1 MDPEAEMVVTA
12 KVSATFAPEGRSVA
26 AARSFVRQT
35 LTEWD
40 ASGVVDDAVLLVSEL
55 VTNAIVHAGTATEV
69 SCVRYDD
76 AVQIEVVDRYP
87 TRELPTP
94 VGAFDA
100 DDESGRGLFL
110 SASIASAWGVEYT
123 KSVKQVWFRLD
134 LPDGGSATSLAGPT
148 LPTHVLPG
156 TDTPV
161 RVAVVHADVNQ
172 RVTHWNV
179 DAADL
184 FGRPAVEAVGMR
196 LPELVD
202 WPHTPESSEN
212 DMPFAAMLELSRWQG
227 MYDIRHAEGRPVRV
241 FASHVRLRDASDN
254 PSLVLLAVPARARA
268 VLENRAAAAA
278 GRTPVPP
285 PTDSEWDGLEGHNR
299 PGLDE
304 LLQRAIERARDLLDG
319 DAAFVLIA
327 TDDESE
333 MEVRATTGLAGAL
346 HQRHARVPVAGS
358 AGRFGTARMP
368 AVHHD
373 AEGVREAVPVLGDS
387 LMQSAV
393 TAPLKVEGRL
403 TGTLG
408 VASERRARFDNDD
421 AARLQRAADRIS
433 LSVESARLS
442 ELERVRRGSLS
453 FLAEASDLL
462 AGTLDPE
469 MTLAMVAQIVVP
481 RLATWCAV
489 HTLAEG
495 HEPALSCVWHT
506 DETRIDDLRALLDRA
521 ERPRA
526 HPTVG
531 ARPWRGLRVL
541 DTETTVGH
549 EDLVTGDAVT
559 LPLVARG
566 RGIGM
571 LTLGNVAGERFRRE
585 TLELAEDLSRR
596 AALAMD
602 NARLYS
608 ERTATSQALQ
618 RSLLPPEL
626 PRVPGLDV
634 EVVYQASGESNE
646 VGGDFY
652 DLFTIG
658 PDLWGFAIGDVCGTG
673 PEAAAV
679 TGLARQALRLLA
691 REGMP
696 VPSVLQRLNAAIL
709 DEGPRSRFLT
719 LLHGH
724 ITHRPEG
731 GIRLTLVSAGHPLP
745 LRLTPDGHVEQV
757 ATPQPLLGVLDE
769 LDLVAET
776 VDLEPGDVLLCVT
789 DGVTE
794 RREGPR
800 MLGEDGLMTVLAACK
815 GLTAGAVA
823 ARIHRA
829 VETFAAEPARDDMAI
844 LVLRVGEAA
853 GL

>member
-1 MDPEAEMVVTA
+1 
-12 KVSATFAPEGRSVA
+12 
-26 AARSFVRQT
+26 
-35 LTEWD
+35 
-40 ASGVVDDAVLLVSEL
+40 
-55 VTNAIVHAGTATEV
+55 
-69 SCVRYDD
+69 
-76 AVQIEVVDRYP
+76 
-87 TRELPTP
+87 
-94 VGAFDA
+94 
-100 DDESGRGLFL
+100 
-110 SASIASAWGVEYT
+110 
-123 KSVKQVWFRLD
+123 
-134 LPDGGSATSLAGPT
+134 
-148 LPTHVLPG
+148 
-156 TDTPV
+156 
-161 RVAVVHADVNQ
+161 
-172 RVTHWNV
+172 
-179 DAADL
+179 
-184 FGRPAVEAVGMR
+184 
-196 LPELVD
+196 
-202 WPHTPESSEN
+202 
-212 DMPFAAMLELSRWQG
+212 
-227 MYDIRHAEGRPVRV
+227 MYDIRHADGRPVRV

-285 PTDSEWDGLEGHNR
+285 PTDSEWDGLEGSNR

-333 MEVRATTGLAGAL
+333 MEVRATTGLGGAQ
-346 HQRHARVPVAGS
+346 QRYARVPVETS

-373 AEGVREAVPVLGDS
+373 GEAVRDAVPLLADS
-387 LMQSAV
+387 GMRSAV

-408 VASERRARFDNDD
+408 VASETAEHFDNDA

-489 HTLAEG
+489 HTVGEG
-495 HEPALSCVWHT
+495 HDPVLSCVWHT
-506 DETRIDDLRALLDRA
+506 DETRIDDLRELLDQA
-521 ERPRA
+521 DPPRA
-526 HPTVG
+526 HPTPG
-531 ARPWRGLRVL
+531 ARAWQGLRRL
-541 DTETTVGH
+541 GPGAAGLHD
-549 EDLVTGDAVT
+549 DLVSGDAVS

-571 LTLGNVAGERFRRE
+571 LTLGNAAGERFRRE

-608 ERTATSQALQ
+608 ERSATSQALQ

-626 PRVPGLDV
+626 PQVPGLDI

-652 DLFTIG
+652 DLFTIR

-696 VPSVLQRLNAAIL
+696 VPAVLQRLNTAIL

-724 ITHRPEG
+724 ITHREPH
-731 GIRLTLVSAGHPLP
+731 GISLHLVSAGHPLP
-745 LRLTPDGHVEQV
+745 LRLRPDGSVEQV

-769 LDLVAET
+769 VDLVTET
-776 VDLEPGDVLLCVT
+776 VDLDPGDVLLCVT

-794 RREGPR
+794 RREGSR
-800 MLGEDGLMTVLAACK
+800 MLGEDGLARVLSGCT

-823 ARIHRA
+823 ARVHRA

-844 LVLRVGEAA
+844 LVLRVTNPEDG
-853 GL
+853 

>member
-1 MDPEAEMVVTA
+1 MDPETDMVVTA
-12 KVSATFAPEGRSVA
+12 RVSATFAPEGRSVA

-40 ASGVVDDAVLLVSEL
+40 AAGVVDDAVLLVSEL

-69 SCVRYDD
+69 SCVRYDA

-87 TRELPTP
+87 TLELPAP
-94 VGAFDA
+94 VGVFDT

-156 TDTPV
+156 ADTPV
-161 RVAVVHADVNQ
+161 RVAVVHADAHQ

-184 FGRPAVEAVGMR
+184 FGRSAQNAVGMR
-196 LPELVD
+196 LSELVD
-202 WPHTPESSEN
+202 WPHTPDNS
-212 DMPFAAMLELSRWQG
+212 DADLPFAAMLELSRWQG
-227 MYDIRHAEGRPVRV
+227 MYDIRHGEGRPVRV

-254 PSLVLLAVPARARA
+254 PQLVLLAVPARARA

-285 PTDSEWDGLEGHNR
+285 PTDAEWDGLDGANR
-299 PGLDE
+299 PGLDD

-333 MEVRATTGLAGAL
+333 MEVRATTGLGSAQ
-346 HQRHARVPVAGS
+346 QRFARVPVETTT
-358 AGRFGTARMP
+358 GRFGTARMP
-368 AVHHD
+368 AVHDD
-373 AEGVREAVPVLGDS
+373 AEAVRDAVPLLADTV
-387 LMQSAV
+387 MRSAV

-408 VASERRARFDNDD
+408 VASESTSHFDNDA

-489 HTLAEG
+489 HTIGDG
-495 HEPALSCVWHT
+495 HDPVLSCVWHT
-506 DETRIDDLRALLDRA
+506 DEMRIDDLRELLDKA
-521 ERPRA
+521 DPPRA
-526 HPTVG
+526 HPTPG
-531 ARPWRGLRVL
+531 ARAWPGLRRL
-541 DTETTVGH
+541 GPEAAAQH
-549 EDLVTGDAVT
+549 EDLVTGEVVS

-571 LTLGNVAGERFRRE
+571 LTLGNATGERFRRE

-608 ERTATSQALQ
+608 ERSATSQALQ
-618 RSLLPPEL
+618 RSLLPPDL
-626 PRVPGLDV
+626 PQVPGLDV

-652 DLFTIG
+652 DLFTIT
-658 PDLWGFAIGDVCGTG
+658 PELWGFAIGDVCGTG

-696 VPSVLQRLNAAIL
+696 VPAVLQRLNTAIL

-724 ITHRPEG
+724 ITHRDG
-731 GIRLTLVSAGHPLP
+731 GGVRLNLVSAGHPLP
-745 LRLTPDGHVEQV
+745 LRLRPDGRVEQV

-769 LDLVAET
+769 LDLVSEI
-776 VDLEPGDVLLCVT
+776 VDLDPGDVLLCVT

-794 RREGPR
+794 RREGSR
-800 MLGEDGLMTVLAACK
+800 MMGEDGLATVLAGCT

-823 ARIHRA
+823 ARVHRA
-829 VETFAAEPARDDMAI
+829 VEAFAAEPARDDMAI
-844 LVLRVGEAA
+844 VVLRVAEN
-853 GL
+853 

>member
-1 MDPEAEMVVTA
+1 MDPEPDMVVTA

-35 LTEWD
+35 LTDWD
-40 ASGVVDDAVLLVSEL
+40 AVVVVDDAVLLVSEL

-69 SCVRYDD
+69 SCVRYDS

-87 TRELPTP
+87 TRELPAP
-94 VGAFDA
+94 VGAFDS

-134 LPDGGSATSLAGPT
+134 LPDGGSTTSLAGPT

-156 TDTPV
+156 ADTPV
-161 RVAVVHADVNQ
+161 RVAVVHADVHQ

-184 FGRPAVEAVGMR
+184 FGRSAHEAVGMR
-196 LPELVD
+196 LSDLVD
-202 WPHTPESSEN
+202 WPHTPDIS
-212 DMPFAAMLELSRWQG
+212 DTDLPFAAMLELSRWQG

-278 GRTPVPP
+278 GRTLIPP
-285 PTDSEWDGLEGHNR
+285 PTDSEWDGLEGTTR

-333 MEVRATTGLAGAL
+333 MEVRATTGLGAAQ
-346 HQRHARVPVAGS
+346 QRHARVPVETS
-358 AGRFGTARMP
+358 IGRFGTVRMP
-368 AVHHD
+368 AVHD
-373 AEGVREAVPVLGDS
+373 DLEAEQDAVPLLTGTG
-387 LMQSAV
+387 MGSAV

-408 VASERRARFDNDD
+408 VASEDRGHFDNDA

-489 HTLAEG
+489 HTIGEA
-495 HEPALSCVWHT
+495 HDPVLSCVWHT
-506 DETRIDDLRALLDRA
+506 DESRIDELRGLLEQTEA
-521 ERPRA
+521 PRA
-526 HPTVG
+526 HPTPG
-531 ARPWRGLRVL
+531 ARAWPGLRRL
-541 DTETTVGH
+541 GAEAAAQH
-549 EDLVTGDAVT
+549 EDLVTGDVVA

-571 LTLGNVAGERFRRE
+571 LTLGNGAGQRFRRE

-608 ERTATSQALQ
+608 ERSATSQALQ

-652 DLFTIG
+652 DLFAIA

-696 VPSVLQRLNAAIL
+696 VPAVLQRLNAAIL

-724 ITHRPEG
+724 ITVRDDG
-731 GIRLTLVSAGHPLP
+731 GMRLNLVSAGHPLP
-745 LRLTPDGHVEQV
+745 LRLRPDGVVEQV

-769 LDLVAET
+769 VDLVAES
-776 VDLEPGDVLLCVT
+776 VDLDPGDVLLCVT

-794 RREGPR
+794 RREAGR
-800 MLGEDGLMTVLAACK
+800 MLGEDGLAAVLAGCA

-823 ARIHRA
+823 ARVHRA

-844 LVLRVGEAA
+844 LVLRVAEA
-853 GL
+853 